1 MKTIVHK
8 KGNDMSLAGRKRRR
22 RTEIVQRMKRR
33 AKVAKLKNKIAAAPT
48 EGDKVILLRKLRR
61 VAPGAVSR

>member
-1 MKTIVHK
+1 
-8 KGNDMSLAGRKRRR
+8 MSLAGRKRRR